1 MAEYDPLA
9 PAALRAAVPRS
20 ATLDPGLCA
29 AGLSLE
35 AAPPGLEDALL
46 QVRPL
51 VARAFD
57 DGCRCAAH
65 FLPQAHAAA
74 ACGDG
79 GDVAPAHDAGSSLS
93 IELLSAV
100 SCSLSDLWTHGSG
113 ALEAMSARVGGHVH
127 KARGGRSSMG
137 GAGAASK
144 AAARLAAAVGEE
156 STLVQKGAQA
166 AGAASAG
173 KPRKSLVARKRKR
186 TSKGAK
192 RNDLGE
198 SEPEADISDES

>member
-9 PAALRAAVPRS
+9 PAALRAAVPRP

-46 QVRPL
+46 QVRPHAVV
-51 VARAFD
+51 VARALND
-57 DGCRCAAH
+57 DCRCFAAL
-65 FLPQAHAAA
+65 FLPQAHAVAA
-74 ACGDG
+74 FVDRG
-79 GDVAPAHDAGSSLS
+79 GDVAPAPDAGLSLS

-100 SCSLSDLWTHGSG
+100 SCSLSDLWTRGSG

-137 GAGAASK
+137 GAGSK
-144 AAARLAAAVGEE
+144 AAARPTAVAGEE
-156 STLVQKGAQA
+156 AALLRKGAQA
-166 AGAASAG
+166 AGTASAG
-173 KPRKSLVARKRKR
+173 KSRKSLVARKRKR
-186 TSKGAK
+186 TSKGAA
-192 RNDLGE
+192 RDDLH
-198 SEPEADISDES
+198 